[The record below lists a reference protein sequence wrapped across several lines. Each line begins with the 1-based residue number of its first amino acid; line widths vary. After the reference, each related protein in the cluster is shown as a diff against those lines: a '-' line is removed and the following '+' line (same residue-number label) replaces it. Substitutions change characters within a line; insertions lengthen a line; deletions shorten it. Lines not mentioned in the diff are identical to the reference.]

1 VASGHAASRRIGAH
15 PRLDAFLG
23 VEKKEERENRSYLIY
38 LLVIATVGWA
48 LASYDFNLLVVAIP
62 TIAKDLSLSPGE
74 VGLMGF
80 VIYGAMMVISLS
92 VGWAM
97 DTWGRREMWMLA
109 LVCAAVFTGLTFFVQ
124 NFWELVA
131 VRALASGFANSEL
144 AISITLVNE
153 EVPAERRGF
162 LYSVVQ
168 GGWPLGVLL
177 ASGVFLGFNG
187 LIGWHAVF
195 LLGVVPLLAVIVGR
209 FWVRPS
215 ERYQQVKELKEAK
228 AAGDDE
234 RVDELLEKYDVD
246 VDEVEGVTL
255 KQIFTEGGWV
265 RAQLLRTSVVWLLY
279 SAAFVAT
286 NTYIVYWLTN
296 YRHFGKMEAL
306 WLLLVSA
313 GAGYFFYPLGGW
325 LGERIGRQRVLIASA
340 AAAVALNTLF
350 YFLHTKWALWVV
362 YFFVYQAT
370 NGTWSGVGY
379 AYWAE
384 SFPTRVRGTAI
395 GWLGAMFTGGLILGS
410 GIWTLLIGSAS
421 TAVVW
426 FVVAVGYAAAQF
438 VASLFLPHIR
448 PGQELEKV
456 AT

>member
-1 VASGHAASRRIGAH
+1 VATEHALETRRSAH
-15 PRLDAFLG
+15 PKLDSFLG
-23 VEKKEERENRSYLIY
+23 IRAKEERDNRRYLVY
-38 LLVIATVGWA
+38 LLVIATAGWA

-62 TIAKDLSLSPGE
+62 TIAKSLKLSPSQ
-74 VGLMGF
+74 VGLMAF
-80 VIYGAMMVISLS
+80 VIYAAMMVISLT

-97 DTWGRREMWMLA
+97 DTWGRRRMWMLA
-109 LVCAAVFTGLTFFVQ
+109 LVAAAVFTGLTYVVQ
-124 NFWELVA
+124 NYWELVA

-162 LYSVVQ
+162 LYSIVQ
-168 GGWPLGVLL
+168 GGWPLGVLI

-195 LLGVVPLLAVIVGR
+195 LLGVAPLLAVIVGR

-215 ERYQQVKELKEAK
+215 ERYQQVQELKEAK
-228 AAGDDE
+228 EEGDDE
-234 RVDELLEKYDVD
+234 RVEELLERYDVD

-255 KQIFTEGGWV
+255 KQIFAEGGWV
-265 RAQLLRTSVVWLLY
+265 RSQLLRTSVVWILY

-286 NTYIVYWLTN
+286 NVYIVYWLTN
-296 YRHFGKMEAL
+296 YRHFGKTEAL
-306 WLLLVSA
+306 VLLLVSA
-313 GAGYFFYPLGGW
+313 GCGFFFYPIGGW
-325 LGERIGRQRVLIASA
+325 LGERFGRQRVLIVSA
-340 AAAVALNTLF
+340 ACAVALNTLF
-350 YFLHTKWALWVV
+350 YFLHDKWALWIV
-362 YFFVYQAT
+362 YFLIYQAT

-410 GIWTLLIGSAS
+410 GIWTALIGSAS
-421 TAVVW
+421 QTVVW
-426 FVVAVGYAAAQF
+426 FVIAVGFAAAQF
-438 VASLFLPHIR
+438 VCSLFLPHIP
-448 PGQELEKV
+448 PGQELEDV